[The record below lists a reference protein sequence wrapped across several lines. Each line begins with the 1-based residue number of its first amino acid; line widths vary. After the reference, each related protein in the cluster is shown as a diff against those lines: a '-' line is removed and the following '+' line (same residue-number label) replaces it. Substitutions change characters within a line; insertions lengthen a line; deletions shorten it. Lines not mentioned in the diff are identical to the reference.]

1 MSIESTAGATDAN
14 SFCSVAEANSYHA
27 ARLHNEVWYNATT
40 DSRERALKWASRILN
55 EMIWKGQKTASTQAL
70 VWPRSYV
77 YDTNDDELSTTTIP
91 QFLINATS
99 EYAWEL
105 LKADREVDSDNAG
118 IKEVMA
124 GEVLVKFD
132 KSDRP
137 SKTPTSVYR
146 MISNYLGSGSSSN
159 FTRIERI

>member
-1 MSIESTAGATDAN
+1 VSLESTAGSTTAD
-14 SFCSVAEANSYHA
+14 SFCSVVEANAYHA

-40 DSRERALKWASRILN
+40 DSRERALKWATRLLDS
-55 EMIWKGQKTASTQAL
+55 MMWKGQKADSDQAL
-70 VWPRSYV
+70 TWPRSYV
-77 YDTNDDELSTTTIP
+77 YDANGDALLATSIP
-91 QFLINATS
+91 NFLISATS
-99 EYAWEL
+99 EYAFEL
-105 LKADREVDSDNAG
+105 LKSDREVDSDTSG

-132 KSDRP
+132 KTDRP

-146 MISNYLGSGSSSN
+146 IISNYLGSGSSPN